1 MKRIAFLFLSILI
14 LAPLS
19 PLANTTYTVN
29 QLQTMIS
36 NGKTPETNTP
46 QLDPNS
52 RIKRPFKECQK
63 SLLNALEMV
72 KNFTPA
78 FIDTDD
84 VENKKFSIKIWNPNI
99 LFIVE
104 CANDESSLYWARY
117 K

>member
-1 MKRIAFLFLSILI
+1 MKKSAFLVLSIFA

-19 PLANTTYTVN
+19 VLANTTYTTN
-29 QLQTMIS
+29 QLQTMIN
-36 NGKTPETNTP
+36 NGKTPEINTP
-46 QLDPNS
+46 QLDPSS
-52 RIKRPFKECQK
+52 RIKRPFKECKK

-78 FIDTDD
+78 FIDTND